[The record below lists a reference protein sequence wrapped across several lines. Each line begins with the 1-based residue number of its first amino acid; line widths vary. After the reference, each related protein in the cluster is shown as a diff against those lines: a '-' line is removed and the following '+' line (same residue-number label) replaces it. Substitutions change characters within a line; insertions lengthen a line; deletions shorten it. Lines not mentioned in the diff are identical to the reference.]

1 MKIALCFRF
10 AQTLL
15 NLATLDFEGQFL
27 VNTNI
32 NFNKSKNMTSLR
44 SEAPFS
50 LRSVS
55 SHRFSSNQAITSI

>member
-15 NLATLDFEGQFL
+15 NLAMLDFEGQFL
-27 VNTNI
+27 VNTNM
-32 NFNKSKNMTSLR
+32 NLNKSKNMTSLR

-55 SHRFSSNQAITSI
+55 RHRFSPNQAITSI

>member
-27 VNTNI
+27 VDLVVKLEKN
-32 NFNKSKNMTSLR
+32 KNMTSLR
-44 SEAPFS
+44 SEASFS
-50 LRSVS
+50 LR
-55 SHRFSSNQAITSI
+55 